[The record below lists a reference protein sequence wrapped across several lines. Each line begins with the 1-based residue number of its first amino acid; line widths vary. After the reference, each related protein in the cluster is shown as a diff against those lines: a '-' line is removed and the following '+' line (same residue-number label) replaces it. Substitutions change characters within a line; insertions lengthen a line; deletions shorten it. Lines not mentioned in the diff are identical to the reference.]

1 VRKEFLA
8 GLSLAVLSLTVAGC
22 RDGGINNNKAEA
34 DMVNANANLTATT
47 TANNMNGDM
56 MANTGT
62 METGTN
68 MPAPD
73 DSSVMMTREGEE
85 TREVRRFNN
94 PASRVERVEVVTRGG
109 KRTARVYYRDATV
122 KDLPESRIGEA
133 LTATGDALG
142 DAGGY
147 VADKTKA
154 AASKTGEVVGDAAG
168 EVRDASGRVISKT
181 ADVTKDAGSKVVEG
195 TKTVGSK
202 AVEGTKAAGSKA
214 AELGREG
221 GNIVVDGAKKVGEGA
236 KDVGKGTVKGAKK
249 VGSTI
254 KDAVT
259 P

>member
-1 VRKEFLA
+1 MKTYQRRIKKVRKEFLA
-8 GLSLAVLSLTVAGC
+8 GLSLAALSLTVAGC

-34 DMVNANANLTATT
+34 DMVNANANMTATTT

-62 METGTN
+62 MGTGTN

-109 KRTARVYYRDATV
+109 KRTARVYYRDTTV
-122 KDLPESRIGEA
+122 KDLPESRVGEA

-154 AASKTGEVVGDAAG
+154 AASKTGEVVGGAAG

-181 ADVTKDAGSKVVEG
+181 ADVTKDAGSKV
-195 TKTVGSK
+195 
-202 AVEGTKAAGSKA
+202 VEGTKAAGSKA

-249 VGSTI
+249 AGSAI

>member
-1 VRKEFLA
+1 MRKEFLA
-8 GLSLAVLSLTVAGC
+8 GLGVAALSLSVAGC
-22 RDGGINNNKAEA
+22 RDGGINNNKVEA
-34 DMVNANANLTATT
+34 NIGNANMTT
-47 TANNMNGDM
+47 TANANMNGDM

-62 METGTN
+62 MGSGTS
-68 MPAPD
+68 APD
-73 DSSVMMTREGEE
+73 ESSVTTTTVGEE

-109 KRTARVYYRDATV
+109 KRTARVYYRDTTV
-122 KDLPESRIGEA
+122 KELPESRVGEA
-133 LTATGDALG
+133 LTATGDALA

-147 VADKTKA
+147 VADKSKA
-154 AASKTGEVVGDAAG
+154 AANKTGEVVGDAAG
-168 EVRDASGRVISKT
+168 EVRDASGRVIGKA
-181 ADVTKDAGSKVVEG
+181 ADATKDAGSKVVEG
-195 TKTVGSK
+195 SKAVGSR

-221 GNIVVDGAKKVGEGA
+221 GNVVVDGAKKVGEGA

-249 VGSTI
+249 AGSAI